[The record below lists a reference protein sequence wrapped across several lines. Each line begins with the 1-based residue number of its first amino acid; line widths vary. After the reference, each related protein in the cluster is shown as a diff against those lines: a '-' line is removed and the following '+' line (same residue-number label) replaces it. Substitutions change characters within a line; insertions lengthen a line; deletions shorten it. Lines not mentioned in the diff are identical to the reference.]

1 MRQIRLFLEYD
12 HFFLHSPTHAS
23 AKIIAMI
30 TEETNIKVNIETD
43 LTCMPTD
50 QITGFGNARKE
61 PELF

>member
-1 MRQIRLFLEYD
+1 
-12 HFFLHSPTHAS
+12 
-23 AKIIAMI
+23 MI

-50 QITGFGNARKE
+50 QITGFGNAKKV

>member
-1 MRQIRLFLEYD
+1 MRLFLKYD
-12 HFFLHSPTHAS
+12 HFLHSPLYAS
-23 AKIIAMI
+23 AKITAMI

-50 QITGFGNARKE
+50 QITGFGNAKKV